1 MSETPLRIALVAP
14 VAAPLRP
21 GGGDSVEQ
29 LVGTLAEALVARGQE
44 VTVYATGN
52 SDTAAHLRSV
62 HAGGYDEED
71 KMWDWFRHESFHAAA
86 AFEQA
91 REFDVIHSHDF
102 HFTLPFS
109 RLTATPLIETAHVEL
124 APEIL
129 LELKRRP
136 EVHLVTVSGYAAR
149 EVERRPNHSVIPHGI
164 DFDSFELGAGDG
176 GYLLFLGRL
185 IADKGPADA
194 VRIAAAAGLPLVL
207 AGPAQEDYDLAAE
220 VDLQGVEC
228 VGWVDAAERQRLLA
242 GARALLFP
250 NRYGE
255 PFGLVLL
262 EAMACGTP
270 VLGTAVGATPE
281 IVDEG
286 ITGYTAPGWEGLA
299 GRTEEVARLDRRR
312 VREHARSRFSVQRM
326 VDAHLALYRSVAR

>member
-1 MSETPLRIALVAP
+1 MSAPRLRLALVAP
-14 VAAPLRP
+14 VAAPVKP
-21 GGGDSVEQ
+21 GEGDSVEQ
-29 LVGTLAEALVARGQE
+29 LVGTLAEGLVARGQE
-44 VTVYATGN
+44 VTVYATGD
-52 SDTAAHLRSV
+52 SVTVARLRAV

-71 KMWDWFRHESFHAAA
+71 QMWDWFRHESFHAAA
-86 AFEQA
+86 VFEQA
-91 REFDVIHSHDF
+91 AEFDVIHSHDF

-124 APEIL
+124 APEIRL
-129 LELKRRP
+129 ELERRPDVHVITVSGYAGRELKRRP
-136 EVHLVTVSGYAAR
+136 K
-149 EVERRPNHSVIPHGI
+149 HSVIPHGI
-164 DFDSFELGAGDG
+164 DFDSFELGGGDG

-194 VRIAAAAGLPLVL
+194 VRIARAAGLPLVL
-207 AGPAQEDYDLAAE
+207 AGPAQEDYDIAAE
-220 VDLQGVEC
+220 VDLDGVEC
-228 VGWVDAAERQRLLA
+228 VGWVNAAARQRLLA
-242 GARALLFP
+242 GASALLFP

-270 VLGTAVGATPE
+270 VLGTAIGATPE

-286 ITGYTAPGWEGLA
+286 ITGYTAPRWEGLA
-299 GRTEEVARLDRRR
+299 ALAEEVARLDRRT

-326 VDAHLALYRSVAR
+326 VDAHLALYRSIAR